1 MTHSYSICLL
11 IPVDLI
17 STDVAWNYL
26 LRCVIT
32 GSTGILPKTYLKN
45 IPKIFQ
51 EYFKN
56 ILKIFM
62 QNSQALNKEN

>member
-1 MTHSYSICLL
+1 MY
-11 IPVDLI
+11 V
-17 STDVAWNYL
+17 
-26 LRCVIT
+26 
-32 GSTGILPKTYLKN
+32 LPKTYLKN

-62 QNSQALNKEN
+62 QNSQALNKMSSLLIASFAFVCFSV